1 MHDVV
6 DEVEADRL
14 PGGEDR
20 RARELRQRELAVK
33 HAFCGERGQHGFG
46 GRTVVGD
53 GIGAEAAGTPPRQ
66 VAVAG
71 CGGGESVVLSG
82 HMGDQAVQ
90 RPVRAGRGARHVGR
104 LGVGQELDAG
114 ADRLRVE
121 GDDLCGN
128 SRHTPMIR
136 MRT

>member
-1 MHDVV
+1 VRDVV

-20 RARELRQRELAVK
+20 RARELRQRKLAVE
-33 HAFCGERGQHGFG
+33 HALCGERGQHGIG
-46 GRTVVGD
+46 CRTVAGD

-71 CGGGESVVLSG
+71 RSGGESVVLSG
-82 HMGDQAVQ
+82 HVGDQAVQ

-104 LGVGQELDAG
+104 LGAG
-114 ADRLRVE
+114 
-121 GDDLCGN
+121 
-128 SRHTPMIR
+128 
-136 MRT
+136 